1 MYMCVEE
8 QMYLWIRGED
18 AECVI
23 DLILCDTTTNVKE
36 VSWLAFVKLY
46 DIHSGHSK
54 PCTVN

>member
-1 MYMCVEE
+1 MCVEE